1 MVTCEVRDLVLAA
14 EAQQQHCIV
23 VVCGCCG
30 RIHDLEM
37 AVERMKQQQETL
49 QRKLKE
55 EAEQKAKLEV
65 SAVLAGR
72 SLLPERRLS
81 SSLQV
86 LRCLPSES
94 TKLAGRSFSLGRCL
108 SSFPEVLRFS
118 SSKSTKLASCWLL
131 LECRLSASPETLQ
144 ILIE

>member
-1 MVTCEVRDLVLAA
+1 M
-14 EAQQQHCIV
+14 
-23 VVCGCCG
+23 
-30 RIHDLEM
+30 
-37 AVERMKQQQETL
+37 ERMKQQQEML

-72 SLLPERRLS
+72 SLLLEQCLS
-81 SSLQV
+81 SSTEV
-86 LRCLPSES
+86 LRFLPSKS

-131 LECRLSASPETLQ
+131 LECRLSSSPEILR